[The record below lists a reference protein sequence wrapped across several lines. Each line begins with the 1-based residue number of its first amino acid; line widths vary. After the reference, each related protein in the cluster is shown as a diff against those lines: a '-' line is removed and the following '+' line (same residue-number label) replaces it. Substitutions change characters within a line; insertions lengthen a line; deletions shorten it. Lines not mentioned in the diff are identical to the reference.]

1 MQHHPLME
9 DTKGLKDSE
18 LESKIQELS
27 RKYFQAARNPALQY
41 QVWVLLENYKT
52 ELATRR
58 SKMWEELNQKRDTD
72 LDNLINIS

>member
-9 DTKGLKDSE
+9 DTKSLKDSE

-27 RKYFQAARNPALQY
+27 RKYFQAARNPALQH
-41 QVWVLLENYKT
+41 QVLVLLENYKT

-72 LDNLINIS
+72 LDNLINVS